1 MITMSTPRK
10 RLGFACKWLNSKT
23 ESKDKAIRA
32 AERELNTSSTTVAW
46 LNRQTRSAAEDKLW
60 SVAKHNVASIYKLMQ
75 RVATLDPSM
84 HMMRISSDI
93 LPVYTEPTWR
103 YFWQQPDVMQWCE
116 IEFAKL
122 GEYARSQDI
131 RLSFHPGQ
139 FCVLASES
147 DDIVG
152 RSIEEFE
159 YHVNMARWMGYGK
172 SWHDHGFKIN
182 VHIAGRRGPQG
193 IIDVLG
199 RLTPEA
205 RNLITIE
212 NDEMSWG
219 VDASLELKN
228 HVALV
233 LDIHHHLINT
243 GGEYFQVMDN
253 RWKQICD
260 SWRGIRPVIHYSL
273 SREDI
278 LVNHCVHTLPNIA
291 AILANGQAKKAK
303 LRAHSDDAWN
313 LASNKWALEFWNDSD
328 IMLEAKYKNIATKT
342 LLEQYHAS
350 V

>member
-1 MITMSTPRK
+1 MTRK
-10 RLGFACKWLNSKT
+10 RIGFACKWLNSKT

-46 LNRQTRSAAEDKLW
+46 LNRQTRAAAEDKLW

-75 RVATLDPSM
+75 RVATLDPRM

-103 YFWQQPDVMQWCE
+103 YFWQQPDVKHWCE
-116 IEFAKL
+116 TEFAKL
-122 GEYARSQDI
+122 GEFARLKDI

-199 RLTPEA
+199 NLTPEA

-219 VDASLELKN
+219 IDASLELKN

-243 GGEYFQVMDN
+243 GGEYFQVTDD
-253 RWKQICD
+253 RWKKVCD
-260 SWRGIRPVIHYSL
+260 SWRDARPAIHYSL
-273 SREDI
+273 SREDV
-278 LVNHCVHTLPNIA
+278 LPNHCIKTLPDIA
-291 AILANGQAKKAK
+291 AILASGQAKKNK

-313 LASNKWALEFWNDSD
+313 EASNKWALTFWHEAD
-328 IMLEAKYKNIATKT
+328 IMVEAKYKNLATKT
-342 LLEQYHAS
+342 ILEQANE
-350 V
+350 

>member
-1 MITMSTPRK
+1 MTRK
-10 RLGFACKWLNSKT
+10 RIGFACKWLNSKT

-46 LNRQTRSAAEDKLW
+46 LNRQTRSVAEDKLW

-75 RVATLDPSM
+75 RVATLDPRM

-103 YFWQQPDVMQWCE
+103 YFWQQADVRNWCE
-116 IEFAKL
+116 QEFAKL

-147 DDIVG
+147 DDIVN

-159 YHVNMARWMGYGK
+159 YHVNMARWMGYGQ

-199 RLTPEA
+199 KLTPEA

-219 VDASLELKN
+219 IDASLVLKN

-243 GGEYFQVMDN
+243 GGEYFKVTDD

-260 SWRGIRPVIHYSL
+260 SWHGVRPVIHYSL
-273 SREDI
+273 SREDV
-278 LVNHCVHTLPNIA
+278 LKDHCPLTLPNIA
-291 AILANGQAKKAK
+291 DILANGQAKKTK

-313 LASNKWALEFWNDSD
+313 AASNQWALEFWQDSD
-328 IMLEAKYKNIATKT
+328 IMVEAKYKNIATQR
-342 LLEQYHAS
+342 LLEQIDA
-350 V
+350 